1 MGVRKIVRSA
11 GLKAEK
17 RHRLVEAA
25 IEEFNEY
32 GLDNASYNRII
43 ERSGL
48 SKGSVYYYFDN
59 KDALLGIV
67 MEEIGERVLAAIPER
82 PLPATR
88 EEYWEAVWDYRQR
101 EFDFFASNV
110 ALGRVLILSLGNHEP
125 ETGELESFCP
135 PLARLILRQK
145 ELIRRGQ
152 ELGVVR
158 RDMSEGMIFELMRT
172 IDRTLCVR
180 FFGRDAEVIE
190 RLSPEERATR
200 SQTYTLLFKDLIR
213 RMLEPG
219 ILLNVRNME
228 EESIDVKEIAVS
240 A

>member
-1 MGVRKIVRSA
+1 MIRSA

-32 GLDNASYNRII
+32 GLEKASYNRII

-67 MEEIGERVLAAIPER
+67 MEEIGKRVLEAVPER
-82 PLPATR
+82 PLPGAR
-88 EEYWEAVWDYRQR
+88 EEYWQTVWGYRQM
-101 EFDFFASNV
+101 EFDFFASNIP
-110 ALGRVLILSLGNHEP
+110 LGRVLILSLGKPNPDTSDVERV
-125 ETGELESFCP
+125 CP
-135 PLARLILRQK
+135 PLTRLIGRQK

-152 ELGVVR
+152 ELGAVR
-158 RDMSEGMIFELMRT
+158 NDLSDDAIFELMRA
-172 IDRTLCVR
+172 IDRALCER
-180 FFGRDAEVIE
+180 FFGRDAEEIE
-190 RLSPEERATR
+190 RLSLGEKDERTR
-200 SQTYTLLFKDLIR
+200 GYTRLFKDLTR

-219 ILLNVRNME
+219 IFLDNTRDTE
-228 EESIDVKEIAVS
+228 EDLINAEKIAVG

>member
-1 MGVRKIVRSA
+1 MRTIVRSA

-25 IEEFNEY
+25 IEEFNDY

-82 PLPATR
+82 PLPVSR
-88 EEYWEAVWDYRQR
+88 EEYWEVVWNYRQR

-110 ALGRVLILSLGNHEP
+110 SLGRVLILSLGTFQP
-125 ETGELESFCP
+125 ETGEVERVCP

-145 ELIRRGQ
+145 TLIRRGQ
-152 ELGVVR
+152 ELGAVR
-158 RDMSEGMIFELMRT
+158 RDMSEDMIFELMRT
-172 IDRTLCVR
+172 LDRALCVR
-180 FFGRDAEVIE
+180 FFGHDAEDIE
-190 RLSPEERATR
+190 RLSPEEKVER
-200 SQTYTLLFKDLIR
+200 SRRYTLLFKDLVQ

-219 ILLNVRNME
+219 ILLKTRE
-228 EESIDVKEIAVS
+228 IKEESIDVKEIAVS